1 MVEHTSSKHFEG
13 AIGRKGW
20 SLALIIRSTVEY
32 RTLIRELIRVELLAQ
47 YKKSF
52 LGMFWVIFN
61 PLMTVVVWLLLFFTG
76 VFNPGPT
83 AVPYP
88 AFVILSVS
96 MWQLFVGLFDQIS
109 RSLTLSG
116 PMLTQAAFPHEILVV
131 QKTAL
136 VLFNFLLPLL
146 ASLVVLLVYGSSFS
160 ISSLLF
166 LPALLPLILFGIA
179 LGMLFSIVE
188 VLAVDFYHVAHR
200 IITGLLF
207 YISPVVYSPQ
217 VNSPMLQALM
227 GYNPLSYLIDTPRA
241 LLLNQSVGSIN
252 GFWISTIAVILFF
265 LFSLRVYLVGERKV
279 IERIVV

>member
-1 MVEHTSSKHFEG
+1 MVEKNPSTLVSGGH
-13 AIGRKGW
+13 ARKGW
-20 SLALIIRSTVEY
+20 SLALMVRSAVEY
-32 RTLIRELIRVELLAQ
+32 RTLIGELIRVELLAQ

-52 LGMFWVIFN
+52 LGLFWVIFN
-61 PLMTVVVWLLLFFTG
+61 PLMTVVVWLLLYFTG

-160 ISSLLF
+160 VSSFLF
-166 LPALLPLILFGIA
+166 LPALLPLILFGIS

-200 IITGLLF
+200 IITGLLI

-217 VNSPMLQALM
+217 VSSPLLQSLM
-227 GYNPLSYLIDTPRA
+227 GFNPLSYLIDTPRA
-241 LLLNQSVGSIN
+241 LLLNQDFSSLT
-252 GFWISTIAVILFF
+252 GFWISTSAVVLFF
-265 LFSLRVYLVGERKV
+265 LLSLRIYLVGERQV

>member
-1 MVEHTSSKHFEG
+1 MV
-13 AIGRKGW
+13 
-20 SLALIIRSTVEY
+20 RSAVEY
-32 RTLIRELIRVELLAQ
+32 RTLIGELIRVELLAQ

-52 LGMFWVIFN
+52 LGLFWVIFN
-61 PLMTVVVWLLLFFTG
+61 PLMTVVVWLLLYFTG

-160 ISSLLF
+160 VSSFLF
-166 LPALLPLILFGIA
+166 LPALLPLILFGIS

-200 IITGLLF
+200 IITGLLI

-217 VNSPMLQALM
+217 VSSPLLQSLM
-227 GYNPLSYLIDTPRA
+227 GFNPLSYLIDTPRA
-241 LLLNQSVGSIN
+241 LLLNQDFSSLT
-252 GFWISTIAVILFF
+252 GFWISTSAVVLFF
-265 LFSLRVYLVGERKV
+265 LLSLRIYLVGERQV

>member
-1 MVEHTSSKHFEG
+1 MVEKNPSTLVSGGH
-13 AIGRKGW
+13 ARKGW
-20 SLALIIRSTVEY
+20 SLALMVRSAVEY
-32 RTLIRELIRVELLAQ
+32 RTLIQELIRVELLAQ

-52 LGMFWVIFN
+52 LGLFWVIFN
-61 PLMTVVVWLLLFFTG
+61 PLMTVVVWLLLYFTG

-200 IITGLLF
+200 IITGLLI

-217 VNSPMLQALM
+217 VNSPLLQSLM
-227 GYNPLSYLIDTPRA
+227 GFNPLSYLIDTPRA
-241 LLLNQSVGSIN
+241 LLLNQDFSSLT
-252 GFWISTIAVILFF
+252 GFWISTATVVLFF
-265 LFSLRVYLVGERKV
+265 LLSLRIYLVGERQV